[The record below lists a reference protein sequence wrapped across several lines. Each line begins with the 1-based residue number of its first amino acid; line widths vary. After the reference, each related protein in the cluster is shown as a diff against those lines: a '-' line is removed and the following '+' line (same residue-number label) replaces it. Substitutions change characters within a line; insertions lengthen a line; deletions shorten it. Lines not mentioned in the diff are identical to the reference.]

1 LSSTKGFFF
10 YKATVSHSRLIFI
23 ALFILKDLLPL
34 GNEYFDNAAEGQ
46 NKGSDIKANFIN
58 NNSIFLRLLE
68 IVYKLVGI

>member
-46 NKGSDIKANFIN
+46 NKETKDG
-58 NNSIFLRLLE
+58 
-68 IVYKLVGI
+68 